1 MEMFF
6 VRKQIVVGAI
16 ALGCLELSVMLIKVL
31 AH

>member
-16 ALGCLELSVMLIKVL
+16 ALACLELGVMLIKVL
-31 AH
+31 TH